1 MNKTILFL
9 ALAMMSAL
17 SINASAQSV
26 ERLSTIISGKLSISG
41 TSNRKAF
48 NDATLKDLCEEGY
61 TLAIFTYSGAQE
73 RTVTCGGGR
82 SIHYKSSRW
91 ENPTSIVNA
100 VAEEVREGG
109 RALVHCWYG
118 VHASKFAASAALTK
132 LCGFSGSQA
141 AAYFRK
147 GIPAGSLSKSRIN
160 ELAGI
165 LEGLST
171 SGGVTGGCPSP

>member
-1 MNKTILFL
+1 MNKAILFL
-9 ALAMMSAL
+9 ALAIMSTFTL
-17 SINASAQSV
+17 EVTAQSV

-48 NDATLKDLCEEGY
+48 SDATLKDLCEEGY
-61 TLAIFTYSGAQE
+61 TLAIFTYSGARE

-100 VAEEVREGG
+100 VAEDVREGG
-109 RALVHCWYG
+109 RAIVHCWYG

-141 AAYFRK
+141 ATYFRN
-147 GIPAGSLSKSRIN
+147 GIPKGSLSQARIN

-171 SGGVTGGCPSP
+171 SGGVSGGCPSP